1 MLLLCDSGSTKAL
14 WSDGSGGFYRT
25 SGCNPRFLSQEALEK
40 LLRTELLPQLP
51 SGPEA
56 VDEIRFYGA
65 GCATAEDGARVEDAL
80 RAVFPRAATWVDSD
94 LVGAAMGLCGDR
106 PGVVCILGTGSNV
119 ARWNGARI
127 IDALPSMGFALGDE
141 GSGAELGKRLLKAYF
156 YRELPDPLRAAF
168 EADYP
173 ELDRARV
180 LEALYARPLPNRW
193 CAEFALFYG
202 KNRGAPWIEDQLYA
216 EISTLVVRR
225 ILPLAPG
232 ALPVHATGSIA
243 WHFSDVWK
251 KCLSEKKLVL
261 GQIKQTPLSL

>member
-14 WSDGSGGFYRT
+14 WSNGSGGFYRT
-25 SGCNPRFLSQEALEK
+25 SGCNPRFLAQEDLEK

-51 SGPEA
+51 TGPEA
-56 VDEIRFYGA
+56 IDAVSFYGA
-65 GCATAEDGARVEDAL
+65 GCATPEDCARVHDAL
-80 RAVFPRAATWVDSD
+80 RAVFPRASILVDSD
-94 LVGAAMGLCGDR
+94 LVGAALGLCGDR
-106 PGVVCILGTGSNV
+106 PGVICILGTGSNV
-119 ARWNGARI
+119 ARWDGARI
-127 IDALPSMGFALGDE
+127 VDALPSLGFALGDE

-156 YRELPDPLRAAF
+156 YRELPDPLQQAF

-173 ELDRARV
+173 GLDRAGA
-180 LEALYARPLPNRW
+180 LASLYARPLPNRW

-202 KNRGAPWIEDQLYA
+202 KNRGAPWIEDQLSA
-216 EISTLVVRR
+216 EITTLVVRR

-232 ALPVHATGSIA
+232 ELPVHATGSIA
-243 WHFSDVWK
+243 WYFSDVWK